1 MTENSNKLS
10 TNTRQD
16 AIFLQPSFAT
26 MNLNTLPEEEEIMF
40 TTIDEE
46 NPQLQEEYE
55 EEEKLAPI
63 MESHPAEVQGGKV
76 CMGGNDSHEYDSTC
90 SDDDPDPPLPVSK
103 EEEDG
108 DDNDDDVH
116 HHVDFFGNRQVINK
130 PITTFDDNNTP
141 SSGSDDSSISGT
153 NEMNHNKEEDGE
165 EMNTDIRV
173 FANRRVLKKPATSLD
188 NNKPTPPATPPSHDQ
203 KKLSVLQV
211 CDMIHQNKRHSA
223 MTTETNTS
231 TAIIKSK
238 KPIKQWYRSLVI
250 RQSCHSQLAEE
261 MINKDM
267 YLNTL
272 SVGLTAIT
280 SSAIFTSLAPSTDGG
295 GIKTSGGGH
304 QLAMMAGVLA
314 AINTV
319 LQAVMKTVNYARK
332 GEQHLTAFKGFTKM
346 RFKLENL
353 IGNPKRYENDEK
365 INEKMLSRWI
375 DKYEELIEMEP
386 IIPEEILDEITKQ
399 EMACDNCV

>member
-1 MTENSNKLS
+1 MKSTIRKNAKKLI
-10 TNTRQD
+10 
-16 AIFLQPSFAT
+16 AIL
-26 MNLNTLPEEEEIMF
+26 
-40 TTIDEE
+40 
-46 NPQLQEEYE
+46 
-55 EEEKLAPI
+55 
-63 MESHPAEVQGGKV
+63 
-76 CMGGNDSHEYDSTC
+76 
-90 SDDDPDPPLPVSK
+90 
-103 EEEDG
+103 
-108 DDNDDDVH
+108 
-116 HHVDFFGNRQVINK
+116 DFFGERHIYTIIEDTPVMNPFQRQK
-130 PITTFDDNNTP
+130 ASHTY
-141 SSGSDDSSISGT
+141 SSVND
-153 NEMNHNKEEDGE
+153 
-165 EMNTDIRV
+165 
-173 FANRRVLKKPATSLD
+173 
-188 NNKPTPPATPPSHDQ
+188 KPTPVTPPSHHQ
-203 KKLSVLQV
+203 KPLNAYSR
-211 CDMIHQNKRHSA
+211 DSG
-223 MTTETNTS
+223 MTTTS
-231 TAIIKSK
+231 GGHQLCTIIKSK

-250 RQSCHSQLAEE
+250 RQSCHSRMAED

-295 GIKTSGGGH
+295 GIKTSVGGH

-332 GEQHLTAFKGFTKM
+332 GEQHLNAFKGFTKM

-386 IIPEEILDEITKQ
+386 IIPEEILEEMTKQ
-399 EMACDNCV
+399 EMACDNFSSERM